1 MFFLMLKVRKC
12 EYKQLVMNGHLCCIF
27 TVRNLP
33 GKGRLW
39 PLAAINSEVVV
50 MNKNDNGSD
59 EKPDWINSAN
69 DRKTPFT
76 EEEIDTFVEDFIL
89 GLDEQEW
96 LSITAEH
103 GEEKARERIRTAFV
117 NMDENNLVN
126 MSPKGS
132 VN

>member
-1 MFFLMLKVRKC
+1 
-12 EYKQLVMNGHLCCIF
+12 
-27 TVRNLP
+27 
-33 GKGRLW
+33 
-39 PLAAINSEVVV
+39 

-59 EKPDWINSAN
+59 EEPDWINPAN

-89 GLDEQEW
+89 DLDEQEW

-103 GEEKARERIRTAFV
+103 GEDKARELIKTAFV
-117 NMDENNLVN
+117 TMDENNLVN
-126 MSPKGS
+126 MPPKGS

>member
-1 MFFLMLKVRKC
+1 
-12 EYKQLVMNGHLCCIF
+12 
-27 TVRNLP
+27 
-33 GKGRLW
+33 
-39 PLAAINSEVVV
+39 
-50 MNKNDNGSD
+50 MNKNGNGPD
-59 EKPDWINSAN
+59 KEPDWMNPAN

-89 GLDEQEW
+89 GLDEKEW